1 MGCIL
6 EEGLLPLRLLFDVT
20 AEAEAQQAHDG
31 GNCQQHPKERPVQRH
46 DIAGDGPDIYVH
58 DIGIRFF
65 RIAVVLLHGHEDQ
78 VVLVCLEVVTSIGR
92 NRPFTAIRQQL
103 FLQPIGVL
111 APCVGLVAVLQ
122 LKKHN
127 AGREEML
134 LRPVVPIVIIHLA
147 LIGVRNG
154 AILILRLVAQRLFRL
169 AYKVGGD
176 HYVHRQHEKGKEQ
189 QCRTEDQIHDPQ
201 LDVLHVRS
209 ASFSLYPK
217 PHMVLTLTVLP
228 ACSSFFRIRRSVSS
242 VTRVST
248 SESKPHTALSNSS
261 RE

>member
-1 MGCIL
+1 MNTVATEMIKYYAGDKKRINHFIKVHGYAKAIGEAEELDERTMLIL
-6 EEGLLPLRLLFDVT
+6 ET
-20 AEAEAQQAHDG
+20 AA
-31 GNCQQHPKERPVQRH
+31 
-46 DIAGDGPDIYVH
+46 YVH

-78 VVLVCLEVVTSIGR
+78 VVLVCLEVVASIGR

-176 HYVHRQHEKGKEQ
+176 HNVHRQHEKGKEQ

-201 LDVLHVRS
+201 LDVFHVRS
-209 ASFSLYPK
+209 APFSL
-217 PHMVLTLTVLP
+217 
-228 ACSSFFRIRRSVSS
+228 
-242 VTRVST
+242 
-248 SESKPHTALSNSS
+248 
-261 RE
+261 

>member
-1 MGCIL
+1 M
-6 EEGLLPLRLLFDVT
+6 
-20 AEAEAQQAHDG
+20 
-31 GNCQQHPKERPVQRH
+31 
-46 DIAGDGPDIYVH
+46 
-58 DIGIRFF
+58 
-65 RIAVVLLHGHEDQ
+65 
-78 VVLVCLEVVTSIGR
+78 VLVCLEVVASIGR

-217 PHMVLTLTVLP
+217 PHMVLMLTVLP